1 MIRDYQGIVSY
12 QKQLAM
18 EKVEETAPVRDIRE
32 APESTQEMYSR
43 LLGER
48 DREEEREE

>member
-1 MIRDYQGIVSY
+1 MIRDYQENVSY

>member
-18 EKVEETAPVRDIRE
+18 EKVEETATMKDLRE
-32 APESTQEMYSR
+32 APGSGAGDVQPTAGR
-43 LLGER
+43 A
-48 DREEEREE
+48 